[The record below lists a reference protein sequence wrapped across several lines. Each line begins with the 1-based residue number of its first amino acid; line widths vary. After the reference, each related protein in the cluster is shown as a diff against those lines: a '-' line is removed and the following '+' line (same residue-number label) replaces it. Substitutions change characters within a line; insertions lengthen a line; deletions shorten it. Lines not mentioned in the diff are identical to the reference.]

1 MSELRYYGL
10 AFEEHEV
17 QDDKSFALVF
27 DDTGE
32 MFVRVRYS
40 SNKDYGS
47 RSREEHIYPSDFPRH
62 MADGKPLQ
70 ERVLEKLQEILPK
83 SK

>member
-27 DDTGE
+27 DESGE

-47 RSREEHIYPSDFPRH
+47 RSREEHIYPKDFH
-62 MADGKPLQ
+62 SHIADGKTLQ
-70 ERVLEKLQEILPK
+70 ALVLDKLQEILPK